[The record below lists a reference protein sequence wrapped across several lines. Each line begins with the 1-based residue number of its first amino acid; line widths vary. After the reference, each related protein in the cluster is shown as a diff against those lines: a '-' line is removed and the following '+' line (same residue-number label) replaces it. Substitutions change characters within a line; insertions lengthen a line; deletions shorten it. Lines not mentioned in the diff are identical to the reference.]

1 MKPPDPG
8 LPPGGPKQL
17 TTTQRH
23 TNDRRT
29 RPILRCRD
37 RALPPVYIPFRCH
50 HSVTTST
57 YFRHHSVTTSAYV
70 GCTTSHDDSTF
81 RSRASQSRP
90 PFGGEGASVGARPP
104 RSTGRGFEVPGGP
117 LSIRE
122 RRANIHSLPYRTTLP
137 RYSHRTT
144 VRSGKRR
151 AQVASPRC
159 RPIISV
165 DVSSG
170 VQVMGGG
177 GGGDPSYGSGT
188 HHPKPCVEYPQVKKA
203 SADPLCNV

>member
-8 LPPGGPKQL
+8 LPPGGSKQL

-29 RPILRCRD
+29 RPILRRRD
-37 RALPPVYIPFRCH
+37 RALPPVYIRFRCH

-122 RRANIHSLPYRTTLP
+122 RRANIHLLLYRTTLP

-144 VRSGKRR
+144 VRLGKRR
-151 AQVASPRC
+151 AQVASPGAA
-159 RPIISV
+159 P
-165 DVSSG
+165 SSPSTYPRGYELKGEGG
-170 VQVMGGG
+170 VVTRVTAQGPTI
-177 GGGDPSYGSGT
+177 PSPAWST
-188 HHPKPCVEYPQVKKA
+188 HG
-203 SADPLCNV
+203 